1 MQIGYNL
8 RSPLQESFAGES
20 GLNRNIMGIL
30 RKGIF
35 GGFEKKTGALI
46 GRRVK
51 GKSII
56 YARQRKNAKL
66 RTVAQL
72 DQQLRFDL
80 ANSILKWFSDLIAV
94 GFKRIAG
101 KGSAFN
107 AAVRY
112 NFSALVTGISP
123 DYVIDYSKLVYSRG
137 SLEGPHRPSISRLS
151 DGLQVSWLPDVQ
163 TRFNQYSDKAT
174 FVIYCPDREMFMK
187 FPEHVIRSAMG
198 CFLPLPV
205 GLTDVSLYAW
215 MSFINADGKLVSD
228 SVYLGV
234 I

>member
-1 MQIGYNL
+1 
-8 RSPLQESFAGES
+8 
-20 GLNRNIMGIL
+20 MGIL

-46 GRRVK
+46 GRRAK

-56 YARQRKNAKL
+56 SAIQHKHAKF

-72 DQQLRFDL
+72 DQQLRFDR
-80 ANSILKWFSDLIAV
+80 ANSVLKWFSDLIAV
-94 GFKRIAG
+94 GFKRTAG

-112 NFSALVTGISP
+112 NFRALVTGISP
-123 DYVIDYSKLVYSRG
+123 DYLIDYSKLVYSRG
-137 SLEGPHRPSISRLS
+137 SLAGPHRPSISRLN
-151 DGLQVSWLPDVQ
+151 DGLQVNWLPDMQ
-163 TRFNQYSDKAT
+163 TRFNQYADKAT
-174 FVIYCPDREMFMK
+174 FVIYCPDREMIVK
-187 FPEHVIRSAMG
+187 FPKHVVRTAME
-198 CFLPLPV
+198 CVLPLPP
-205 GLTDVSLYAW
+205 GLTDIPLYGW
-215 MSFINADGKLVSD
+215 MSFISADEKVVSD

>member
-1 MQIGYNL
+1 
-8 RSPLQESFAGES
+8 
-20 GLNRNIMGIL
+20 MGIL

-35 GGFEKKTGALI
+35 GGFEKKTGMLI
-46 GRRVK
+46 GRCAK

-56 YARQRKNAKL
+56 SAVQYKKVKL

-80 ANSILKWFSDLIAV
+80 ANSVLKWFSDLIAV
-94 GFKRIAG
+94 GFKHIAG

-107 AAVRY
+107 TAVRY
-112 NFSALVTGISP
+112 NFRALVTGISP

-137 SLEGPHRPSISRLS
+137 SLDGPHRPSINRLS

-163 TRFNQYSDKAT
+163 TRFNQHSDQAT
-174 FVIYCPDREMFMK
+174 FVIYCPDREMIMK
-187 FPEHVIRSAMG
+187 FPEYVIRAAMG
-198 CFLPLPV
+198 CFLPMPP
-205 GLTDVSLYAW
+205 GLRDVPLHAW
-215 MSFINADGKLVSD
+215 MSLISADGKVVSD

>member
-1 MQIGYNL
+1 
-8 RSPLQESFAGES
+8 
-20 GLNRNIMGIL
+20 MGIL

-35 GGFEKKTGALI
+35 GGFEKRTGALI

-56 YARQRKNAKL
+56 YARQHKKAKL
-66 RTVAQL
+66 RSVAQL
-72 DQQLRFDL
+72 DHQVRFDL
-80 ANSILKWFSDLIAV
+80 TISVLKWFSDLIAI
-94 GFKRIAG
+94 GFKRIGG

-112 NFSALVTGISP
+112 NFNALVTGISP

-137 SLEGPHRPSISRLS
+137 SLEGLHHPTINRLG
-151 DGLQVSWLPDVQ
+151 DGVQVSWLSDGQ

-174 FVIYCPDREMFMK
+174 FAIYCPDKEMIMK
-187 FPEHVIRSAMG
+187 FPEHAIRSAMG
-198 CFLPLPV
+198 CFLPLPPD
-205 GLTDVSLYAW
+205 LTAIIMHVW
-215 MSFINADGKLVSD
+215 MSLISADGKLMSD
-228 SVYLGV
+228 SVYLGK